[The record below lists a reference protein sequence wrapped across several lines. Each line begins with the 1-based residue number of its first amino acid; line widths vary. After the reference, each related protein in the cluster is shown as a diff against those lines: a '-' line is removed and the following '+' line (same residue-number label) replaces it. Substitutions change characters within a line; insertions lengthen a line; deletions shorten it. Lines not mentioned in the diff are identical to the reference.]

1 MDLYIIKTNNKIKV
15 GKTYDFTQR
24 KRNIITAAGLI
35 ESEIF
40 HQLFPAMG
48 DLESFILYRL
58 KDEKINGEWFY
69 YRGIAKEFFDFFY
82 SSDLNRKSLYNF
94 FESYY
99 LKQESQD
106 REKINKVLSDILFS
120 GTKKNLERVF
130 PGHYRIEAGVNEV
143 SDNFIKILSR
153 GEQVNLFEDNLN
165 FLVKNNFY
173 SWEFPSKELGLIIE
187 LLKVK
192 NIEYHKL

>member
-1 MDLYIIKTNNKIKV
+1 MDLYIIKTDNKIKV

-48 DLESFILYRL
+48 DWESFILYRL

-82 SSDLNRKSLYNF
+82 SSDLTRASLYDF

-99 LKQESQD
+99 LKQERKDS
-106 REKINKVLSDILFS
+106 EKINKILLDILFS
-120 GTKKNLERVF
+120 GTKKNLERTF
-130 PGHYRIEAGVNEV
+130 PGHYTIEAGVNEI

-153 GEQVNLFEDNLN
+153 AELLNLFDDNLN
-165 FLVKNNFY
+165 FLVRNNFY
-173 SWEFPSKELGLIIE
+173 SWNFPYQELGLVKE
-187 LLKVK
+187 LLKIK